1 MSVEPSYN
9 GSFRSY
15 SYNRHETEAAIR
27 ILCKRY
33 PKCFFEDP
41 HLRRPLENNI
51 ISDLEKDGA
60 PLKYDLLVRAVEF
73 YQTHFGYR
81 YNILAGA
88 RKINLDGK
96 EVSIVTESEFLNT
109 QKKIREDKAKLRERN
124 EANPITTA
132 RVLYQSGQIP
142 DDQLK
147 KIDAL
152 PMMKAPVKVA
162 PKVIEP
168 VKAAVPVK
176 PTAAEAAQS
185 NTGRDAE
192 TTHPQ
197 AQGRKKCIT
206 FQVPESLLQKIDR
219 WAAQNELTRSEAARM
234 FLELAVTVADNQTQ

>member
-15 SYNRHETEAAIR
+15 SYNRQETEAAIR

-60 PLKYDLLVRAVEF
+60 PLEYDLLVRAVEF

-81 YNILAGA
+81 YNIQAGA

-109 QKKIREDKAKLRERN
+109 QKKIREDKAKRRESHYDGPGIVSVWPNSRRSV
-124 EANPITTA
+124 EEDRCA
-132 RVLYQSGQIP
+132 
-142 DDQLK
+142 
-147 KIDAL
+147 
-152 PMMKAPVKVA
+152 
-162 PKVIEP
+162 
-168 VKAAVPVK
+168 
-176 PTAAEAAQS
+176 
-185 NTGRDAE
+185 
-192 TTHPQ
+192 THDEGAGEGN
-197 AQGRKKCIT
+197 AQG
-206 FQVPESLLQKIDR
+206 DR
-219 WAAQNELTRSEAARM
+219 GRSASSAQA
-234 FLELAVTVADNQTQ
+234 

>member
-15 SYNRHETEAAIR
+15 SYNRQETEAAIR

-162 PKVIEP
+162 PKVIEAAAP
-168 VKAAVPVK
+168 VVPKPAKPTLADTLQRARKPKPVK
-176 PTAAEAAQS
+176 PSGKTIAA
-185 NTGRDAE
+185 
-192 TTHPQ
+192 
-197 AQGRKKCIT
+197 
-206 FQVPESLLQKIDR
+206 QVPESLAQRIDKV
-219 WAAQNELTRSEAARM
+219 AAQNGLTKSEVIRM
-234 FLELAVTVADNQTQ
+234 FFGICGDGTQ